1 MAQLVDST
9 TLAARGQPDG
19 GPTRA
24 DTWRCTVSLN
34 GENMGVWDKK
44 TGGKVTSNVT
54 QYLPGGMAPQ
64 ISLGGT
70 KTTENVTMERLYRL
84 HRDHQKMQ
92 RWINQAGK
100 GKVVIHQQPLDIDG
114 NSFGTPIVYKGTLMS
129 VTPPEHDSTSTNPAM
144 IIIEVVV
151 DAQPH
156 VG

>member
-1 MAQLVDST
+1 MTQLVDST
-9 TLAARGQPDG
+9 TLAARGNPDG

-24 DTWRCTVSLN
+24 DTWRTTISLN

-44 TGGKVTSNVT
+44 TGGKVTSAIT

-70 KTTENVTMERLYRL
+70 KTTENLTLERLYRL
-84 HRDHQKMQ
+84 QRDHKKIQK
-92 RWINQAGK
+92 WINGVGK
-100 GKVVIHQQPLDIDG
+100 ANIVVHQQPLDIDG
-114 NSFGTPIVYKGTLMS
+114 NAFGTPVVYKGTLMS
-129 VTPPEHDSTSTNPAM
+129 VQVPDVDSTSSSAAM
-144 IIIEVVV
+144 LVIEVVV